1 MSSKAGLIYCKHN
14 TVNEFDYPSD
24 ISRWHKVRHVP
35 SFLIFSEGAL
45 IDKLVLPDSRAGA
58 HGPSS
63 QVRTYAAA
71 SRLCHACGLKTVMMI
86 SVTCP
91 EERMRLSAM
100 VFCNM
105 RSREYPASA

>member
-1 MSSKAGLIYCKHN
+1 MQSVSSKAGLIYCKHN

-63 QVRTYAAA
+63 EV
-71 SRLCHACGLKTVMMI
+71 SPGHI
-86 SVTCP
+86 SHSFLHVK
-91 EERMRLSAM
+91 E
-100 VFCNM
+100 
-105 RSREYPASA
+105 